1 MSAPR
6 RAALAALA
14 FLAAAWVLGLGTL
27 LPSSNRWFIVL
38 LAPALVYRRGRLY
51 VRDFVPF
58 ALAVLAYE
66 WARTF
71 AHRINPD
78 PFYRPQ
84 IDADKVIGL
93 GRVPSVRLQGWLYDG
108 TPGLFENALR
118 TVHSWHVA
126 ALLGALFLLWLDS
139 RRAYLRAAAAALGSA
154 FAAAIGFAVFPAAP
168 PWLAACKGLIGPLDR
183 IREHGQQCPRALTD
197 PSLATRLFDDN
208 PVAAV
213 PSLHGA
219 WSTLA
224 ALIIWRWR
232 PRLWPIGVAYALVQQ
247 FAVVYLGEHYVVD
260 LILGDALAL
269 GMWWLSGRLI
279 PVRQPVQARREA
291 AISESIS

>member
-1 MSAPR
+1 MNTDGPPVANR
-6 RAALAALA
+6 RAALAVGA
-14 FLAAAWVLGLGTL
+14 FFAAAWVLGLGTL
-27 LPSSNRWFIVL
+27 LPSSNRWFLVL
-38 LAPALVYRRGRLY
+38 LAPALVYRRGLAY
-51 VRDFVPF
+51 VRYFGPF

-66 WARTF
+66 WARTL

-84 IDADKVIGL
+84 IDVDKVIGL

-108 TPGLFENALR
+108 TPGAFEHALDH
-118 TVHSWHVA
+118 VHSWHVA

-139 RRAYLRAAAAALGSA
+139 RREYLRAAAAALGSA
-154 FAAAIGFAVFPAAP
+154 FAAAVGFLVFPAAP
-168 PWLAACKGLIGPLDR
+168 PWLAACHGLIGPLER
-183 IREHGQQCPRALTD
+183 IREHGHQCPRAVSD
-197 PSLATRLFDDN
+197 PALLTRLFDDN

-219 WSTLA
+219 WSTFV

-232 PRLWPIGVAYALVQQ
+232 PRLWPIGVAYALLQQ
-247 FAVVYLGEHYVVD
+247 FTVVYLGEHYVAD
-260 LILGDALAL
+260 LIAGDLLAL
-269 GMWWLSGRLI
+269 GMWWLSGRWI
-279 PVRQPVQARREA
+279 RVQAR

>member
-1 MSAPR
+1 MSAHR

-14 FLAAAWVLGLGTL
+14 FLAAAWLLGLGSI
-27 LPSSNRWFIVL
+27 LPSSNRWFLVL
-38 LAPALVYRRGRLY
+38 LAPALVYRRGLLY
-51 VRDFVPF
+51 LRDFVPL

-84 IDADKVIGL
+84 IDVDKVIGL
-93 GRVPSVRLQGWLYDG
+93 GQVPSVRLQGWLYDG
-108 TPGLFENALR
+108 APGLFEDSLAK
-118 TVHSWHVA
+118 VHSWHVA
-126 ALLGALFLLWLDS
+126 AVLGALFLLWLDS
-139 RRAYLRAAAAALGSA
+139 RREYLRAAAAVLGSA
-154 FAAAIGFAVFPAAP
+154 FAAAIGFAVYPAAP
-168 PWLAACKGLIGPLDR
+168 PWLAGCRGLIGPLER
-183 IREHGQQCPRALTD
+183 IREHGHQCPAALKD
-197 PSLATRLFDDN
+197 PSLVTRLFDDN
-208 PVAAV
+208 PVAAI

-260 LILGDALAL
+260 LLIGDALAL
-269 GMWWLSGRLI
+269 GMWWLSGPADSAFRTG
-279 PVRQPVQARREA
+279 ARA